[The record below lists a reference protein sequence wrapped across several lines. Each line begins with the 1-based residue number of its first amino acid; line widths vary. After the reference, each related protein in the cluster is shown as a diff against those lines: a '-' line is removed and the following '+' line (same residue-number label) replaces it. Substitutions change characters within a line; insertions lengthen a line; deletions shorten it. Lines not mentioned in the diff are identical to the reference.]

1 MEQQTVV
8 LHGSRKAV
16 IFSSALLLAHCVLG
30 QAVSFSALC
39 VSLMCS
45 VLLWRCYFISLF
57 CLLFCS
63 QEEKELAAVICA
75 FCFPFQAEAPFCLG
89 ERCHRLNTAHLLRE
103 QPEVTAHCWCEKSPA
118 LPIVSL
124 LSVLACS
131 SFPDWKQFSADL
143 ALYSNFLLLETFPW
157 DLVQGVAEGNPVS
170 FI

>member
-1 MEQQTVV
+1 MGPGMLSSSL
-8 LHGSRKAV
+8 LHYCWHIMCYDRLC
-16 IFSSALLLAHCVLG
+16 LLLLFVYHWCAQPCFAG
-30 QAVSFSALC
+30 AVGLFSLSFC
-39 VSLMCS
+39 
-45 VLLWRCYFISLF
+45 F
-57 CLLFCS
+57 
-63 QEEKELAAVICA
+63 QEEKELAAALHA
-75 FCFPFQAEAPFCLG
+75 FCFLFQAMGEAPFCSG
-89 ERCHRLNTAHLLRE
+89 EKCHRLNIVHLLGK

-124 LSVLACS
+124 LSVLVCS